1 MVEAV
6 DRPGVETRSRAYALG
21 GLALGSIVG
30 VILASVSGAGGPA
43 GVVLA
48 AAALAGLAL
57 ALILRHIGR
66 RILGVLL
73 AVLGLGMVAAV
84 IAAGLSGVAAWVYAL
99 CGLLVLAGSVLMVA
113 RAQRWPRRPDRFDR
127 KAARA
132 NTSPDDDPNEVWQA
146 LDAGHDP
153 TAAARPDDSGPAD
166 ARE

>member
-1 MVEAV
+1 MAERA
-6 DRPGVETRSRAYALG
+6 GSRSRTYALG
-21 GLALGSIVG
+21 GLALGSIAG
-30 VILASVSGAGGPA
+30 LILASVSGAGGPA

-66 RILGVLL
+66 RVLGVLL
-73 AVLGLGMVAAV
+73 ALLGVGMVAGV
-84 IAAGLSGVAAWVYAL
+84 ISGGPAGIAHWAYAL
-99 CGLLVLAGSVLMVA
+99 CGLLVVAGSVLMVA

-127 KAARA
+127 TRARA
-132 NTSPDDDPNEVWQA
+132 QTSPDDDPNEVWKA

-153 TAAARPDDSGPAD
+153 TTAARPDDSTPGN